1 MYRPVHHGNEA
12 VLLKGKGTRVFN
24 APGRKI
30 RIKGKG
36 FSIQAI
42 RHKKDFAKAA
52 KVGIPLI
59 GRLIKG
65 FSKQGKKK
73 NRSRKKRR
81 KWKHLKGGNGWMFGN
96 FGKFTAG
103 WLGALDTIYKKA
115 DKAATA
121 YEKRHNL

>member
-1 MYRPVHHGNEA
+1 MYLPVHHGNEP
-12 VLLKGKGTRVFN
+12 VLLKGKVTRVFN
-24 APGRKI
+24 APGKKV

-59 GRLIKG
+59 GKLIKG

-73 NRSRKKRR
+73 RR
-81 KWKHLKGGNGWMFGN
+81 NKSKWKHLKGGNPLWMFGN

-115 DKAATA
+115 DKAAKA